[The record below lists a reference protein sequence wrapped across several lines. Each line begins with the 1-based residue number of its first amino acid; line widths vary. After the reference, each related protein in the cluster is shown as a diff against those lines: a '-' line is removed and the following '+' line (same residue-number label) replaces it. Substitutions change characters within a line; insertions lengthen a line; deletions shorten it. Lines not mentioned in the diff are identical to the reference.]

1 MPGPAVEMISKW
13 EHGVRAPEP
22 EYRAALARIA
32 KKQKATADLEM
43 IFLASIIMWRV
54 VARVE
59 SLHGR
64 PV

>member
-13 EHGVRAPEP
+13 AHGVHAPEP

-32 KKQKATADLEM
+32 KKQEATADLES
-43 IFLASIIMWRV
+43 IFLASII

-59 SLHGR
+59 SLQGR